1 MKNYISLKRLV
12 DELNRNLG
20 IMDDMQRDNIIQYYY
35 NRGLISYMQL
45 YLLHTSVLK
54 HEYIYMIH
62 LYKCIV
68 RIGR

>member
-35 NRGLISYMQL
+35 NKGLISYRQF

-54 HEYIYMIH
+54 HEYIHDCFVQMYSENW
-62 LYKCIV
+62 
-68 RIGR
+68 